1 VIVTLASVTHYGNS
15 QSNNRVSQR
24 YLAKVWDIF
33 GRIYY
38 PRFRANSAFA
48 VLGWKAELIEEGFV
62 KAAYKLTVLDSSIA
76 G

>member
-1 VIVTLASVTHYGNS
+1 MLDPIIECRSGN
-15 QSNNRVSQR
+15 
-24 YLAKVWDIF
+24 LAKVEDMF
-33 GRIYY
+33 ARTNY

-62 KAAYKLTVLDSSIA
+62 KAVYKLTVLDSSIA